1 MTVALIV
8 NEATD
13 INRNRLAWQCRRGM
27 RELDVILGCFLD
39 TGFKRLD
46 EQGRNHFSRLL
57 EYPDSVLLEV
67 LMGRMTA
74 TDRDVAHIVDTIR
87 SSLAP

>member
-1 MTVALIV
+1 MVAVIV

-27 RELDVILGCFLD
+27 RELDVILGDFLETD
-39 TGFKRLD
+39 FKRLD
-46 EQGRNHFSRLL
+46 QQGKKSFSELL
-57 EYPDSVLLEV
+57 EYPDSVLLEI

-74 TDRDVAHIVDTIR
+74 TDRDVAHIVDAIR
-87 SSLAP
+87 SALAP

>member
-1 MTVALIV
+1 MMALIL

-27 RELDVILGCFLD
+27 REIDVILGGFLD
-39 TGFKRLD
+39 TGFNRLD
-46 EQGRNHFSRLL
+46 ERGRSHFSRLL
-57 EYPDSVLLEV
+57 EYPDSVLLEI

-74 TDRDVAHIVDTIR
+74 TDRDVAHIVDAIR
-87 SSLAP
+87 STLAP

>member
-1 MTVALIV
+1 MVAVIL

-27 RELDVILGCFLD
+27 RELDEILGSFLG
-39 TGFKRLD
+39 TEFNRLD
-46 EQGRNHFSRLL
+46 EQGRKHFSKLL
-57 EYPDSVLLEV
+57 EYPDSVLLEI

-74 TDRDVAHIVDTIR
+74 ADRDVAHIVDAIR